1 MDRQPPRAWRK
12 HPTGCLERPHASP
25 FLLREGTAGK
35 AKPQAKVTMLGGGS
49 ESREVQGHTKAN
61 TASSNPNVSLPG
73 KESLLAANRNVPKVI
88 LMKAFC
94 SAMARTKT
102 TLSLFNYFRHT
113 QEQMPKTC
121 TNLRI
126 KATSISL
133 RFQVPCVEATGAGGR
148 KAQLSGRF
156 AGDRQSQK
164 ALMVA
169 CGMLGVHG
177 IIINSSINLM
187 RTLSG

>member
-1 MDRQPPRAWRK
+1 MLFSPLLCRIQRRVETGGHGQTAAMGLAEAPGWVSRA
-12 HPTGCLERPHASP
+12 PSCFP

-35 AKPQAKVTMLGGGS
+35 AKPQAKVTTLGGGS

-113 QEQMPKTC
+113 QEHMPKTC

-126 KATSISL
+126 KAT
-133 RFQVPCVEATGAGGR
+133 
-148 KAQLSGRF
+148 
-156 AGDRQSQK
+156 
-164 ALMVA
+164 
-169 CGMLGVHG
+169 
-177 IIINSSINLM
+177 
-187 RTLSG
+187 